1 MGAARPGPRRCRD
14 HRERRLGPR
23 RPGAPQR
30 RAGPP
35 ASVGPP
41 VDLAQPAARLRGLR
55 AADAWHGRR
64 AAPLRRLPHRP
75 QRAGA
80 GRPGPAA
87 GVAGFPEIEMREVL
101 QELNEW
107 TRDGEDIAI
116 ATVIETW
123 GSSPRP
129 LGSKMLVTRSG
140 KMAGSVSNGCI
151 EGAVFE
157 EAQKVLKS
165 GTPKIAAFG
174 VADDVAFEVGLACGG
189 HIEVFIQP
197 LGTAHRQ
204 LVGMLDR
211 NEPATLRT
219 NLLSGEE
226 VLAEG
231 TPPGSELARRDGDV
245 FIEPFR
251 RPAHLVIIG
260 AIHIAIPLHRL
271 AKLMGY
277 RVTVID
283 ARAKFATRERF
294 PEADEL
300 IVAWP
305 DEAMAKLT
313 LDNSTYVV
321 ILTHDPKFDLP
332 ALRSVLGKDVG
343 YIGAIGSRKT
353 NENRFASL
361 RSEGFTDEQIARVHG
376 PIGLDLGGR
385 GAEET
390 ALGILAEVTAVRFG
404 GSGSSMREVRARSGA
419 G

>member
-1 MGAARPGPRRCRD
+1 
-14 HRERRLGPR
+14 
-23 RPGAPQR
+23 
-30 RAGPP
+30 
-35 ASVGPP
+35 
-41 VDLAQPAARLRGLR
+41 
-55 AADAWHGRR
+55 
-64 AAPLRRLPHRP
+64 
-75 QRAGA
+75 
-80 GRPGPAA
+80 
-87 GVAGFPEIEMREVL
+87 MREVL
-101 QELNEW
+101 EELRQW
-107 TRDGEDIAI
+107 TREGEDVAL

-129 LGSKMLVTRSG
+129 LGSKMAVTRSG

-165 GTPKIAAFG
+165 GKPKIAAFG

-189 HIEVFIQP
+189 HIEVFVQP
-197 LGTAHRQ
+197 LGAVHRK
-204 LVGMLDR
+204 LIEMLDR
-211 NEPATLRT
+211 DEPATLRT
-219 NLLSGEE
+219 NLESGE
-226 VLAEG
+226 AELTRG
-231 TPPGSELARRDGDV
+231 APTGSELARREGDV
-245 FIEPFR
+245 FVEPFR

-305 DEAMAKLT
+305 DEAMTKIAV
-313 LDNSTYVV
+313 DNSTYVV

-332 ALRSVLGKDVG
+332 ALRSVLKKPAG

-353 NENRFASL
+353 NQNRFDAL
-361 RSEGFTDEQIARVHG
+361 RKEGFKEDELARVHG

-390 ALGILAEVTAVRFG
+390 ALGILAEITAERFG
-404 GSGSSMREVRARSGA
+404 GSGASMKAARASA
-419 G
+419 

>member
-1 MGAARPGPRRCRD
+1 
-14 HRERRLGPR
+14 
-23 RPGAPQR
+23 
-30 RAGPP
+30 
-35 ASVGPP
+35 
-41 VDLAQPAARLRGLR
+41 
-55 AADAWHGRR
+55 
-64 AAPLRRLPHRP
+64 
-75 QRAGA
+75 
-80 GRPGPAA
+80 
-87 GVAGFPEIEMREVL
+87 MREVL
-101 QELNEW
+101 SELNEW
-107 TRDGEDIAI
+107 TRAGEDIAI
-116 ATVIETW
+116 ATVVETW

-165 GTPKIAAFG
+165 GQPQVAAFG

-197 LGTAHRQ
+197 LGAVHQ
-204 LVGMLDR
+204 HLLGMLSR

-219 NLLSGEE
+219 NLVSGEADLIE
-226 VLAEG
+226 GLAV
-231 TPPGSELARRDGDV
+231 GSELARRDGDV

-277 RVTVID
+277 RVTVVD
-283 ARAKFATRERF
+283 ARAKFASKDRF

-305 DEAMAKLT
+305 DEAMSKLT
-313 LDNSTYVV
+313 IDPSTYVV

-332 ALRSVLGKDVG
+332 ALRSVLKKDAG
-343 YIGAIGSRKT
+343 YVGAIGSRKT
-353 NENRFASL
+353 NQNRFDAL
-361 RSEGFTDEQIARVHG
+361 RKEGFTEAELSRVHG
-376 PIGLDLGGR
+376 PIGLDLGSR

-390 ALGILAEVTAVRFG
+390 ALGILAEITAVRFG
-404 GSGSSMREVRARSGA
+404 GSGASMKAVRA
-419 G
+419 

>member
-1 MGAARPGPRRCRD
+1 MK
-14 HRERRLGPR
+14 
-23 RPGAPQR
+23 
-30 RAGPP
+30 
-35 ASVGPP
+35 
-41 VDLAQPAARLRGLR
+41 
-55 AADAWHGRR
+55 
-64 AAPLRRLPHRP
+64 
-75 QRAGA
+75 
-80 GRPGPAA
+80 
-87 GVAGFPEIEMREVL
+87 EVL
-101 QELNEW
+101 GELNQW
-107 TRDGEDIAI
+107 IDGGEDIAL

-165 GTPKIAAFG
+165 GVPKIAAFG

-197 LGTAHRQ
+197 LGKQHRQ
-204 LVGMLDR
+204 VVSMLNR
-211 NEPATLRT
+211 QEPATLRT
-219 NLLSGEE
+219 NLVSGEAE
-226 VLAEG
+226 VIDG
-231 TPPGSELARRDGDV
+231 TPPGTELARRQGDV
-245 FIEPFR
+245 FIEPLR

-260 AIHIAIPLHRL
+260 AIQIAIPLHRL

-277 RVTVID
+277 RVTVVD
-283 ARAKFATRERF
+283 ARAKFATNERF
-294 PEADEL
+294 PDADEL

-305 DEAMAKLT
+305 DEAMSRLVI
-313 LDNSTYVV
+313 DNSTYVV

-332 ALRSVLGKDVG
+332 ALRSVLKKDAG

-353 NENRFASL
+353 NQNRFDAL
-361 RSEGFTDEQIARVHG
+361 RQEGFTEEELARVHG

-390 ALGILAEVTAVRFG
+390 ALGILAEITAVRYG
-404 GSGSSMREVRARSGA
+404 GSGSSMKAVRASA
-419 G
+419 

>member
-1 MGAARPGPRRCRD
+1 MRD
-14 HRERRLGPR
+14 L
-23 RPGAPQR
+23 
-30 RAGPP
+30 
-35 ASVGPP
+35 
-41 VDLAQPAARLRGLR
+41 
-55 AADAWHGRR
+55 
-64 AAPLRRLPHRP
+64 LP
-75 QRAGA
+75 
-80 GRPGPAA
+80 
-87 GVAGFPEIEMREVL
+87 
-101 QELNEW
+101 ELNEW
-107 TRDGEDIAI
+107 TREGEEIAI
-116 ATVIETW
+116 ATVVETW

-165 GTPKIAAFG
+165 GRPKIAAFG

-197 LGTAHRQ
+197 LARAQRQ
-204 LVGMLDR
+204 VIEMLNR

-219 NLLSGEE
+219 NLVSGEAE
-226 VLAEG
+226 VAKG
-231 TPPGSELARRDGDV
+231 TPPGTELARRDGDL

-271 AKLMGY
+271 GKLMGY
-277 RVTVID
+277 RVTVVD
-283 ARAKFATRERF
+283 ARAKFATKERF

-300 IVAWP
+300 ILAWP
-305 DEAMAKLT
+305 DEAMAKIPV
-313 LDNSTYVV
+313 DNSTYVV

-332 ALRSVLGKDVG
+332 ALRSVLKKDAG

-353 NENRFASL
+353 NQNRFDAL
-361 RSEGFTDEQIARVHG
+361 RKEGFTEAQLSRVHG
-376 PIGLDLGGR
+376 PIGLDLGSR

-390 ALGILAEVTAVRFG
+390 ALGILAEITAVRFG
-404 GSGSSMREVRARSGA
+404 GTGASMREVRASA
-419 G
+419 